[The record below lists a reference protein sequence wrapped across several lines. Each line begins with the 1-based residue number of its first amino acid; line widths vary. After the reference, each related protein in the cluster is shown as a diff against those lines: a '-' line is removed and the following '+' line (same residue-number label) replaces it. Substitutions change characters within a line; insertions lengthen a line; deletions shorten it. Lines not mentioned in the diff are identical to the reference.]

1 MQSLD
6 PATPQLAMNNASSL
20 RPLPAASERLP
31 WEQPSVTRLPRL
43 TELTL
48 ATGGGIPGDGDI
60 GGGSTVIP

>member
-1 MQSLD
+1 
-6 PATPQLAMNNASSL
+6 MNNASSS
-20 RPLPAASERLP
+20 RPHPAASERLP
-31 WEQPSVTRLPRL
+31 WESPSIARLPRL

>member
-1 MQSLD
+1 
-6 PATPQLAMNNASSL
+6 MNNASSP

-48 ATGGGIPGDGDI
+48 ATGGGIPGNGDI